1 MLHPAV
7 KRYAGR
13 LRSLWVEVTSSEDV
27 CTGLCLLRHS
37 RGWLYVRQEY
47 DLVYRRLENAFADK
61 YVPGVVLTGQG
72 GIGTHTLS
80 LSEASVC

>member
-1 MLHPAV
+1 MHDDGPLTLFNYV
-7 KRYAGR
+7 GQNC
-13 LRSLWVEVTSSEDV
+13 EEDV

-61 YVPGVVLTGQG
+61 YVAGVVLTGQG